1 MLESRGVLSKF
12 SSTEELQ
19 SWNVTQFDGPWS
31 KMEYFCSLRDI
42 PTPVAAVLNEDRIA
56 VIVAVLTELTLKL
69 HTGTKVAMRW
79 FLARATKLWLDG
91 TSVSLLVHFQFLYAL
106 PFWAKQLL
114 TSSGKK
120 RSYFIGSTFTFC
132 DQSNQFIE
140 GKLSVV
146 NVFGRSNFGCQ
157 LKFRFFKWTIST
169 VPLVLKF
176 VHQLNPLLN

>member
-31 KMEYFCSLRDI
+31 KMEYLCSLRDI

-91 TSVSLLVHFQFLYAL
+91 TSVSLLVRFQFLYAL

-120 RSYFIGSTFTFC
+120 EAISLAVLS
-132 DQSNQFIE
+132 
-140 GKLSVV
+140 LSVIRATNSLRENLASSMSSAEAISDV
-146 NVFGRSNFGCQ
+146 SWNSGSSNERYRQCHWFSS
-157 LKFRFFKWTIST
+157 LFI
-169 VPLVLKF
+169 
-176 VHQLNPLLN
+176 N